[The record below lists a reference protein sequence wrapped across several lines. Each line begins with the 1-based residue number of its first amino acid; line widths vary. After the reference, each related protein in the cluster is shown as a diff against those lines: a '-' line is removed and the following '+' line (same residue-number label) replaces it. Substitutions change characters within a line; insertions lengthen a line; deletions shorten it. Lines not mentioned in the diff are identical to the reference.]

1 LIPRICVIT
10 FLVVFLLNAGACSS
24 LHYYA
29 QSISGQMA
37 LLSKRQ
43 PIEDVIN
50 NPGRQDSTKRK
61 LQKIIAIREF
71 ATRYLSLPNNN
82 SYRTYADIGRDYVVW
97 NVFAT
102 PEFSLVPE
110 EWCFLFVGCLSYRGY
125 FSEEDAQHFAGQ
137 LEQRGMDTFVGGV
150 TAYSTLGWFDDP
162 VLNTMLKWDIPRLA
176 RVIFHEL
183 AHQVIYIKGDTGF
196 NEAFADTVA
205 QVSVRRW
212 LDATGEDDLASA
224 FEQELRQEN
233 QFVDLVLRYRVKL
246 ENLYSS
252 EPDTA
257 SKRHTKNRLY
267 MQMKVEYQELSKSWK
282 DDYGYNRWFETGLN
296 NARLS
301 AVVTYRQY
309 VPGFL
314 ALLAVVGT
322 DMKKFYEVVASLGK
336 CELSLRHRVLV
347 EQLTRFEC

>member
-1 LIPRICVIT
+1 M
-10 FLVVFLLNAGACSS
+10 S
-24 LHYYA
+24 
-29 QSISGQMA
+29 

-43 PIEDVIN
+43 LIRDVIN
-50 NPGRQDSTKRK
+50 DPASQDSTKRQ
-61 LQKIIAIREF
+61 LQQVNDVREF
-71 ATRYLSLPNNN
+71 ATRYLYLPDNN

-102 PEFSLVPE
+102 PEFSLQPE

-125 FSEEDAQHFAGQ
+125 FSENDARHFARQ
-137 LEQRGMDTFVGGV
+137 LAQRGMDTFVGGV

-162 VLNTMLKWDIPRLA
+162 VLNTMLKWDSTRLA

-183 AHQVIYIKGDTGF
+183 AHQVIYINGDTGF

-212 LDATGEDDLASA
+212 LNESGQASLASA
-224 FEQELRQEN
+224 FEQALQRES
-233 QFVDLVLRYRVKL
+233 QFVDLVLRYRGKL
-246 ENLYSS
+246 EDLYST
-252 EPDTA
+252 EPDSS
-257 SKRHTKNRLY
+257 SKRHKKNSLFI
-267 MQMKVEYQELSKSWK
+267 QMKAEFLELSETWD
-282 DDYGYNRWFETGLN
+282 DDYGYDKWFETDLN

-314 ALLAVVGT
+314 ALLAAAGN
-322 DMKKFYEVVASLGK
+322 DMKKFYEIVASLGK
-336 CELSLRHRVLV
+336 CELSLRHRILA
-347 EQLTRFEC
+347 EQMARFEC